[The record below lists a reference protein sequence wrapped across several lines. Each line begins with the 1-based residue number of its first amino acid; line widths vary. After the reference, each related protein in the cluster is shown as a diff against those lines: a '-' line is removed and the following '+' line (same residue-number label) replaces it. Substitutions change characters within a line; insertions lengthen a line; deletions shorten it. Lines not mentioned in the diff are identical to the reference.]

1 MITVTIDT
9 SDLTRKFADFPL
21 ALAYAHR
28 KAQHK
33 ALEYIGQRVASEA
46 TRAFK
51 TASLRPSPWAPR
63 KDKKATHPLLIK
75 HPAGGLWKSI
85 SYRLEDSDT
94 VVVGSDKEYAGY
106 HQHGTKN
113 MPARPF
119 FPIDED
125 GQLTPRIMRKI
136 KADVEAAYKEELDK
150 VFGNG
155 GGG

>member
-9 SDLTRKFADFPL
+9 SDLTRKLADFPA
-21 ALAYAHR
+21 ALARAQR
-28 KAQHK
+28 KA
-33 ALEYIGQRVASEA
+33 LDYIGARVASDA

-51 TASLRPSPWAPR
+51 NASLRPSPWAPR

-75 HPAGGLWKSI
+75 HPEGGLWKSI
-85 SYRLEDSDT
+85 DHRLEGDDT
-94 VVVGSDKEYAGY
+94 VVIGSDKKYAIY
-106 HQHGTKN
+106 HQQGTKN

-119 FPIDED
+119 FPIDKY

-136 KADVEAAYKEELDK
+136 KADVEAAYKEEIDR

-155 GGG
+155 GG